1 MKIASI
7 PKFVKAGPKSE
18 DNVHLGMVLD
28 EGVNAYFGSHK
39 PHGNSKNAAMKAMA
53 FSPHPWGAAGLA
65 KWLVLCHLFGSVRFR
80 GPCIAP

>member
-18 DNVHLGMVLD
+18 DNVHLVMDLD

-39 PHGNSKNAAMKAMA
+39 PFGNNKNATMKAMP
-53 FSPHPWGAAGLA
+53 FTPHPWVAPRLA
-65 KWLVLCHLFGSVRFR
+65 KRLIPCHLVGSFRFC
-80 GPCIAP
+80 GSYIAP